1 MRPVKN
7 TIDIEREE
15 YAKRN
20 PRAPWQEFIYHYD
33 ILTDD
38 ILTDDILTGSIAPL
52 TFHPPQLF
60 PTYTTTNTGG
70 QI

>member
-33 ILTDD
+33 ILT
-38 ILTDDILTGSIAPL
+38 GSIAPL
-52 TFHPPQLF
+52 TFTTHYLF